1 MNKCLKIINLKGYF
15 SKMLN
20 FKNPLCMGV
29 QINFDKKSELE
40 GVNRSAK
47 MKRDI

>member
-20 FKNPLCMGV
+20 FKNPFCMGV